1 MKHSPLLLLAV
12 LICGICVAGCTTTP
26 SLGTGESV
34 SSAAYAAA
42 QHPAGNLNE
51 TLAEFDTYAESARLK
66 WKVPG
71 MAVAVVKDGNV
82 IFARGYGVKAAGG
95 SDPVTMDTVFQI
107 GSTSKAFTAALA
119 AMEVDRGRM
128 DWTDPVVRYVPD
140 FRMKDPWVTK
150 EFTITDSLSQR
161 SGLDE
166 KWGTDLAT
174 LGYSRS
180 EMIHALRYAEPIT
193 SFRSEYKYQ
202 NIPFIV
208 AAAAVENTSG
218 MSWEENL
225 QTRIFTPLHMAGASS
240 SYKALLSAPDH
251 ATLHMLGLMPDGTLG
266 PIPFDPDWEF
276 NNTTYL
282 LGPAGGINA
291 NVKDM
296 AAWAIFQL
304 GDGTAGGT
312 KLISPENLAYM
323 HTPRTPEADVMTD
336 SKSYYC
342 LGWNY
347 REIYGTPAVVH
358 HTGESLGH
366 HSVVYL
372 VPDENL
378 GIVVLANEAGP
389 SLPEDVAERFYQLY
403 FGTVPA
409 DAGAGG
415 DDPLLPIKALL
426 FPEKPPRPENPAVP
440 LPLSAY
446 TGSYT
451 DNAYGLATVAE
462 ADGNLTLT
470 FGKKPVVTLRLSP
483 WDGNTFRATCP
494 EWSWGPGYDG
504 MAVFCTAPDG
514 TLRQVTVPLFI
525 EGVMH
530 RNVTFVR
537 TGAA

>member
-1 MKHSPLLLLAV
+1 M
-12 LICGICVAGCTTTP
+12 
-26 SLGTGESV
+26 
-34 SSAAYAAA
+34 AYAAA
-42 QHPAGNLNE
+42 PHSPAAGILNE
-51 TLAEFDTYAESARLK
+51 ALAEFDTYAESARLA

-71 MAVAVVKDGNV
+71 MAVAVVKDGDV
-82 IFARGYGVKAAGG
+82 IFARGYAVKTAGG
-95 SDPVTMDTVFQI
+95 SDPVTTDTVFQI

-119 AMEVDRGRM
+119 AMEVDSGRM
-128 DWTDPVVRYVPD
+128 SWTDPVVRYVPD

-161 SGLDE
+161 SGLDD
-166 KWGTDLAT
+166 KWGTDLAM

-180 EMIHALRYAEPIT
+180 EMIHALRYAEPIA
-193 SFRSEYKYQ
+193 SFRSQYAYQ

-208 AAAAVENTSG
+208 AAAVVENTSRK
-218 MSWEENL
+218 SWEGDL
-225 QTRIFTPLHMAGASS
+225 QPRIFTPLNMTGASS
-240 SYKALLSAPDH
+240 SYEALLLAPDH
-251 ATLHMLGLMPDGTLG
+251 ATLHMLGRMPDGTLG

-276 NNTTYL
+276 NNMTYL

-291 NVKDM
+291 NVNDM

-304 GDGTAGGT
+304 GDGTAGGN
-312 KLISPENLAYM
+312 KLISPENMAYM
-323 HTPRTPEADVMTD
+323 HTPRTPEADVMAD

-347 REIYGTPAVVH
+347 REMDGTPPVVH

-409 DAGAGG
+409 DAGADNG
-415 DDPLLPIKALL
+415 DPLQPIKALL
-426 FPEKPPRPENPAVP
+426 FPEKAARPKNPAAP
-440 LPLSAY
+440 LPLAKY

-451 DNAYGLATVAE
+451 DNAYGTATVAE

-470 FGKKPVVTLRLSP
+470 FGKKPVVTLCLSP

-504 MAVFCTAPDG
+504 IV
-514 TLRQVTVPLFI
+514 RQVTVPLFI
-525 EGVMH
+525 EGVLH
-530 RNVTFVR
+530 RSVTFVR
-537 TGAA
+537 TNA